1 MKTFATLFQKELRE
15 SWRSFK
21 FLWMPLLF
29 IFLGIS
35 DPLMNYYMEDIL
47 NTVGNLPEGFTITFP
62 EYTPV
67 DILLA
72 TTGQFQSIGLI
83 VLVIIAARMINQ
95 ERQNG
100 TALFLYVR
108 PISYTTMFLSKW
120 TAINLLGIISV
131 ILGYGASMY
140 YTAILYGTVKPLLF
154 IQMVASFCVWIVF
167 ATTIALMFSA
177 MFQTVLSITLTV
189 IVLPIGVIIQSM
201 IGQFWSISPWKLADY
216 SVQLLTQN
224 NNEYYVKTLLLTI
237 ILTFIFMVIGIVFT
251 RKNASTVKVS

>member
-1 MKTFATLFQKELRE
+1 MRTFATLFQKELRE

-47 NTVGNLPEGFTITFP
+47 NAVGNLPEGFSMTFP
-62 EYTPV
+62 EFTPQ

-72 TTGQFQSIGLI
+72 STGQFQSIGLI
-83 VLVIIAARMINQ
+83 VLVIIAAGMMNK

-108 PISYTTMFLSKW
+108 PISFTSLFFSKW
-120 TAINLLGIISV
+120 ASVNLLGVFSV
-131 ILGYGASMY
+131 MLGYCASMY
-140 YTAILYGTVKPLLF
+140 YTALLYGTVEPLAF
-154 IQMVASFCVWIVF
+154 IEMVASYCVWVLF

-177 MFQTVLSITLTV
+177 LFKTALSMTLSI
-189 IVLPIGVIIQSM
+189 IVLPVGVIVQSM
-201 IGQFWSISPWKLADY
+201 IGEFWSISPWKLADY
-216 SVQLLTQN
+216 SVQLLSQTPN
-224 NNEYYVKTLLLTI
+224 DNYWKTLLLTI
-237 ILTFIFMVIGIVFT
+237 IIMFICMAIGIIST
-251 RKNASTVKVS
+251 RKNASKVKV